1 LVFSGNYWWAD
12 CEHVSALPPL
22 VDRFNAYTAEF
33 FVFNVT
39 SFRGLSKFFG
49 QHCGYSTFKC
59 HGVNHYDH
67 ECAFDVYRP
76 KLLEYVTSE
85 ALPVSEFSTMKKPL
99 SEVLSACSSMKH
111 VPYLNQIGWSHWE
124 QFPLQVL
131 ERSMKTLFYVSKA
144 CQPQ

>member
-1 LVFSGNYWWAD
+1 MFSGNYWWAD
-12 CEHVSALPPL
+12 CEHVSTLPALTN
-22 VDRFNAYTAEF
+22 RFDAYAVEY
-33 FVFNVT
+33 FVFNV
-39 SFRGLSKFFG
+39 SAGFG
-49 QHCGYSTFKC
+49 EKDLFGRHCGYSTFKC

-99 SEVLSACSSMKH
+99 SEVLSTCSSMKH

-124 QFPLQVL
+124 QFPLQAL
-131 ERSMKTLFYVSKA
+131 ERSK
-144 CQPQ
+144 